1 MKRRVAITGLGVVS
15 PVGNSVPVAWENMT
29 AGRGGISRLTSFDS
43 DEFTSRIAG
52 QVKDF
57 APEKFIDRKTLRHT
71 DMFVQYAWVSAEEAF
86 ADAGLEKEK
95 VPSERFA
102 VIIGSGIGGITTL
115 EAQHKV
121 LLKRGPRRVSPFF
134 VPMMISDMAS
144 GQLSIVFGAK
154 GPNFCTVSACAS
166 GAHAVGEGYRLIA
179 ENRSDIVMAGGSESP
194 LTELALSGFCSM
206 NALSTRNDDPEH
218 ASRPF
223 DKERDGF
230 IMSEGAG
237 TLILEEWERARRRGA
252 EIYAE
257 LVGYGS
263 TADAYHVTAPSPTG
277 EGAGRA
283 MELALEDAQLAVEAV
298 DYLNAHGTS
307 TPLNDKGETA
317 AIRRVFGA
325 AADRL
330 PVSSTKSMTG
340 HLLGAAGAIEMIVC
354 ALTIKHGVIAPTIN
368 YEVPD
373 PECDLDYVPNQ
384 ARVKQVRVALSNSL
398 GFGGHNVSLVVKA
411 SA

>member
-52 QVKDF
+52 QVKNF

-86 ADAGLEKEK
+86 ADAGLEKGK

-237 TLILEEWERARRRGA
+237 TLILEEWERARRR
-252 EIYAE
+252 
-257 LVGYGS
+257 
-263 TADAYHVTAPSPTG
+263 AYHVTAPSPTG

-384 ARVKQVRVALSNSL
+384 AREKQVRVALSNSL